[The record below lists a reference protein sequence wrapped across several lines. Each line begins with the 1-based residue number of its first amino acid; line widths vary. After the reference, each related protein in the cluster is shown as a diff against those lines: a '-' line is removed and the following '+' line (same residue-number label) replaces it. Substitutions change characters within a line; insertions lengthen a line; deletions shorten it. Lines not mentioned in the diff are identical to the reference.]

1 MTSSHIEEK
10 TEALQAMAS
19 DFETEDV
26 KLQKMMQLEQFR
38 LINMDELTKV
48 LTCLLVRKFCAS
60 FSSKCMLSFSS
71 CWLD

>member
-10 TEALQAMAS
+10 TETLQAMAS

-26 KLQKMMQLEQFR
+26 KLQKKMQLEEFR
-38 LINMDELTKV
+38 QINMDELTKV
-48 LTCLLVRKFCAS
+48 LTCLLVCQFCAS
-60 FSSKCMLSFSS
+60 FSSIRMLSFSS